1 MVISFIVKML
11 YALLPYFFNTKGFNA
26 TQGFAFFIAWIFF
39 LVLFS
44 SDVRRENFV
53 FKNFVAYF
61 SLNKLFLFR
70 LEDSSIVNSVDGF

>member
-1 MVISFIVKML
+1 ML
-11 YALLPYFFNTKGFNA
+11 HKDSH
-26 TQGFAFFIAWIFF
+26 FFIAWIFF

-44 SDVRRENFV
+44 SDARRENFV

>member
-11 YALLPYFFNTKGFNA
+11 NALLPYFFNTKGFNA
-26 TQGFAFFIAWIFF
+26 TQGFAFFYSLDIFF
-39 LVLFS
+39 VLFS
-44 SDVRRENFV
+44 SDARRENFV

-61 SLNKLFLFR
+61 PLNKLFLFR

>member
-1 MVISFIVKML
+1 ML
-11 YALLPYFFNTKGFNA
+11 HKDSLFYSLD
-26 TQGFAFFIAWIFF
+26 IF

-44 SDVRRENFV
+44 SDARRENFV